1 MKKHNRLMSGFSPVL
16 SIAIILSKYSTKI
29 ITKFLVT
36 VLKVK
41 SIENF
46 QISFPNNRHSVVRYH
61 IGVNSC
67 LY

>member
-1 MKKHNRLMSGFSPVL
+1 MSGFSPVL
-16 SIAIILSKYSTKI
+16 SIAIILLKYSTKI
-29 ITKFLVT
+29 ITNFLVT

-41 SIENF
+41 FNENF